1 VGIPKEIADD
11 KFYENMKMIVTACT
25 RWEWLKLLRM
35 QQVELYYFM
44 VKHVGDHAYA
54 ADKSHMEINFI

>member
-1 VGIPKEIADD
+1 MTGLSSLKSSLNINQSRRQQNK
-11 KFYENMKMIVTACT
+11 